1 MSGAEEF
8 SGFSKLVCTRTL
20 FLHEGTHIS
29 FAVFL
34 VDFWVFS
41 LGSGCRVPKR
51 IREITQLL
59 SFQLSPKPYFGHV
72 GHSKALSPEASKH
85 RRAHG
90 CVHLSV
96 SALAHCIGLVAE

>member
-20 FLHEGTHIS
+20 FYLHEGTHIS
-29 FAVFL
+29 FAFFL
-34 VDFWVFS
+34 VGFWFLS

-59 SFQLSPKPYFGHV
+59 SFQLSPKPYFGPL
-72 GHSKALSPEASKH
+72 ALKPQSIAEPMAVSI
-85 RRAHG
+85 
-90 CVHLSV
+90 CLSLHLHI
-96 SALAHCIGLVAE
+96 ALA